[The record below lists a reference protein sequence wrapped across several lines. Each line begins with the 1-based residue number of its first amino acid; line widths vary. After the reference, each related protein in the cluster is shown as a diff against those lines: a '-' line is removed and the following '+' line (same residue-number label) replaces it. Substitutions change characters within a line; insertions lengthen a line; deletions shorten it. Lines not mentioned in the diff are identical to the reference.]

1 LSPTIFA
8 TEQRPNNKPKK
19 KTRQMKRLYFDI
31 ETGPA
36 DDAVQFEPTF
46 EASKVLKDP
55 VKIAADIAD
64 KRAAWWDRLALSALT
79 GQVLAI
85 GWAGDDGEVTVI
97 TQTSTVDEADVIR
110 AFWNATTTA
119 ETLVGFNSNAFD
131 LPFLWRRSIKLGIR
145 IPDGIFEPN
154 RRLFSTNID
163 LMERW
168 CWFDSQARVSLDNL
182 AKFFGFPPKKGS
194 GKHFAELMREN
205 IEEAVEYLIHDVEIT
220 QAIGRRMG
228 V

>member
-1 LSPTIFA
+1 
-8 TEQRPNNKPKK
+8 
-19 KTRQMKRLYFDI
+19 MKRLYFDI

-36 DDAVQFEPTF
+36 EDAVQFEPTF

-64 KRAAWWDRLALSALT
+64 KRAAWWDKLALSALT

-85 GWAGDDGEVTVI
+85 GWAGDDGEVTII
-97 TQTSTVDEADVIR
+97 TQTSTIGEEDVIQ
-110 AFWNATTTA
+110 AFWNSTKGA

-131 LPFLWRRSIKLGIR
+131 LPFLWRRSVKLGIR
-145 IPDGIFEPN
+145 IPDGVFEAN
-154 RRLFSTNID
+154 RRLFASNID

-168 CWFDSQARVSLDNL
+168 CWFDNQARVSLDNL
-182 AKFFGFPPKKGS
+182 AKFFGLPQKLGS
-194 GKHFAELMREN
+194 GKFFADLFRTN
-205 IEEAVEYLIHDVEIT
+205 IAEAVAYLEHDVKLT
-220 QAIGRRMG
+220 RAIGKRMG

>member
-1 LSPTIFA
+1 
-8 TEQRPNNKPKK
+8 
-19 KTRQMKRLYFDI
+19 MKRLYFDI
-31 ETGPA
+31 ETGA
-36 DDAVQFEPTF
+36 AEDAVQFEPTF

-85 GWAGDDGEVTVI
+85 GWAGDDGEVAIV

-154 RRLFSTNID
+154 RRLFATNID

-168 CWFDSQARVSLDNL
+168 CWFDNQARVSLDNL
-182 AKFFGFPPKKGS
+182 AKFLGFPPKKGS

-205 IEEAVEYLIHDVEIT
+205 IHEAIEYLIYDVQLT
-220 QAIGRRMG
+220 RLIGRRMG

>member
-1 LSPTIFA
+1 
-8 TEQRPNNKPKK
+8 
-19 KTRQMKRLYFDI
+19 MKRLYFDI

-36 DDAVQFEPTF
+36 EDAVQFEPQF

-55 VKIAADIAD
+55 AKIAADIAD
-64 KRAAWWDRLALSALT
+64 KRQAWWDKLALSALT

-85 GWAGDDGEVTVI
+85 GWAGDEGEVTLI

-131 LPFLWRRSIKLGIR
+131 LPFLWRRSIKLGIA
-145 IPDGIFEPN
+145 IPNGIFEPN
-154 RRLFSTNID
+154 RRLFATNID

-168 CWFDSQARVSLDNL
+168 CWFDNQARVSLDNL
-182 AKFFGFPPKKGS
+182 AKFCGLPPKLGN
-194 GKHFAELMREN
+194 GKHFADLMRTNLED
-205 IEEAVEYLIHDVEIT
+205 AVAYLVHDVKLT
-220 QAIGRRMG
+220 RAIGRRMG

>member
-1 LSPTIFA
+1 M
-8 TEQRPNNKPKK
+8 KK
-19 KTRQMKRLYFDI
+19 LYFDI

-36 DDAVQFEPTF
+36 DDAVQFEPQF

-55 VKIAADIAD
+55 LKIAADIAD
-64 KRAAWWDRLALSALT
+64 KRAAWWDKLALSALT

-97 TQTSTVDEADVIR
+97 TQTSILSEIDVIT
-110 AFWNATTTA
+110 AFWNATRSA

-131 LPFLWRRSIKLGIR
+131 LPFLWRRSIKLGIV
-145 IPDGIFEPN
+145 IPHGIFEPN
-154 RRLFSTNID
+154 RRLFATNID

-182 AKFFGFPPKKGS
+182 AKFCGFPPKKGS
-194 GKHFAELMREN
+194 GKFFADLFRTN
-205 IEEAVEYLIHDVEIT
+205 IAEAVAYLEHDVKLT
-220 QAIGRRMG
+220 RAIGRRMG